1 MPEPFAKRLS
11 ARTRTLFGTWVK
23 IPAIE
28 VVELLAHAGFD
39 YIVLDMEHAPLTLDI
54 AYQATVVAQ
63 GMGLGVLVR
72 VPDRS
77 ANLVQRLLD
86 SGVDGLLVPRVSS
99 PENAAAAIQS
109 MLFEPQGRRGV
120 GITSRAGRWGQV
132 SMETYLSHGRDH
144 VVRGIQIEDRDALE
158 AIEAIADIAGLN
170 AVFIGMGDLAL
181 ATGLPS
187 NHPEIEMLVNRVL
200 EVCRQRNLPC
210 GTAVGTIDAARQCRE
225 RGFSFVMVNNDAGM
239 LGKIAREVCVG
250 LAA

>member
-99 PENAAAAIQS
+99 PESAAAAIQS

-187 NHPEIEMLVNRVL
+187 NHPEIEMLVDRVL
-200 EVCRQRNLPC
+200 GVCRQRDLPC
-210 GTAVGTIDAARQCRE
+210 GTAVATVEAARRCRE